1 MILRPYQQTAS
12 EFLQARQRAFIHA
25 PAGSGKTVIGAHAL
39 SKAVFP
45 GARVVWM
52 ANTREQMDQ
61 AMSAL
66 LSFDPGISVDLDVCC
81 VAGEPDT
88 RRADFIVVDEGH
100 HSPARTWKACVD
112 AAPPTCRIWGLSA
125 TPWSGDPDRDAQLQ
139 DVFKEFHTVER
150 SELVAAGNLE
160 EGKAFLWDI
169 DPDGAF
175 DDEINAKAE
184 AETERRMRQFRFVPE
199 EEHRRR
205 AQWQFTQEALRNN
218 GPRNQFAVS
227 KATEEV
233 ANGQS
238 VLLLVHAIEHG
249 EELLAGLP
257 DAAMVFSKIGAKKRR
272 ERIGAFRDG
281 SLKCLIATSLADEGL
296 DVPIASRLILVAG
309 GRSAGKLEQRAGR
322 VLRPYAGKTGGIIH
336 DFLDRGARLANAQAW
351 ARLRTYE
358 SLGYEPEIR
367 TA

>member
-1 MILRPYQQTAS
+1 MILRPYQLRAS
-12 EFLQARQRAFIHA
+12 EFLQSRRRAAIHA

-39 SKAVFP
+39 SKAVFE
-45 GARVVWM
+45 GAIVKWL
-52 ANTREQMDQ
+52 ANTREQVDQ
-61 AMSAL
+61 AVTAL
-66 LSFDPGISVDLDVCC
+66 TAFNPGVNVDLEVCC
-81 VAGEPDT
+81 VASEPDT
-88 RRADFIVVDEGH
+88 RSADFIVTDECH
-100 HSPARTWKACVD
+100 HTPARTWKSCVD
-112 AAPPTCRIWGLSA
+112 AAPPNCRIWGLSA
-125 TPWSGDPDRDAQLQ
+125 TPWSGDPERDALLRS
-139 DVFKEFHTVER
+139 VFTEFHEVSR
-150 SELVAAGNLE
+150 AELVEAGNLE
-160 EGKAFLWDI
+160 EGKAFLWDV
-169 DPDGAF
+169 DPEGAF
-175 DDEINAKAE
+175 DDDINAKAE
-184 AETERRMRQFRFVPE
+184 EETKRRVKRFRFVPE
-199 EEHRRR
+199 DEHRRR

-218 GPRNQFAVS
+218 GPRNQFAVL

-238 VLLLVHAIEHG
+238 VLVLVHAIEHG

-272 ERIGAFRDG
+272 DRIGAFREG

-296 DVPIASRLILVAG
+296 DVPVASRLVLVAG

-367 TA
+367 SA